1 MSAHSVVSSCCIQD
15 KDLGDAIICQ
25 AVQCMFII
33 TCGSITSGSL
43 GLEEVQLDV
52 LLCTVENLAAVSVV
66 DN

>member
-1 MSAHSVVSSCCIQD
+1 M
-15 KDLGDAIICQ
+15 
-25 AVQCMFII
+25 I

-52 LLCTVENLAAVSVV
+52 LLCTVESLAAVSVV